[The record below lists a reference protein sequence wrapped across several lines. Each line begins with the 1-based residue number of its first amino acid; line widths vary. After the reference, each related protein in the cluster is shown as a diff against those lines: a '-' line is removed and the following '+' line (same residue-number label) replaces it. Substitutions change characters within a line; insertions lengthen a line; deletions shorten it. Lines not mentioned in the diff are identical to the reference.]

1 MAMWISHI
9 LEPRNEEINAK
20 KITAVKDAIYA
31 VTTKKPEKKRLAE
44 IQTLMYAILVQCL
57 TKELA
62 TGH

>member
-9 LEPRNEEINAK
+9 LEPRNEEINA

-31 VTTKKPEKKRLAE
+31 VTTKKPEKKRLAG